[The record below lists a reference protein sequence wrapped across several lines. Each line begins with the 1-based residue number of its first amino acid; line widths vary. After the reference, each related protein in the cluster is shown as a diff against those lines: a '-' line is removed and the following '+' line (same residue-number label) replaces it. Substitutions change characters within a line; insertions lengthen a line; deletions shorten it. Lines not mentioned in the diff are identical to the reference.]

1 MTKKNKFHSKKRTF
15 LKKLSFLS
23 SFLTVPLVISACT
36 HGADQNPEQLAQQNP
51 EQLAQT
57 WDTKVN
63 LGLSQSWFQLKT
75 KEEPDRVNNF
85 LSNLTEEF
93 KKLKEANPLTKD
105 LPDVTFHFVGN
116 DDAKAKLSLLKS
128 SNNSENALDFAIADA
143 TTTIEDD
150 QDKQLYNGLQTL
162 TWAFKNSPESAVF
175 YTNGTEN
182 DPLYKGAKELNELFN
197 KTPYNEWSSDPND
210 AQKWDKIAYRF
221 LYDDSNPR
229 KIISYY
235 RGMIMIYGDEKTRA
249 EIKKSWHDKDW
260 PKFRNYGIIHGKLT
274 SAGKFKMQN
283 FILKKHFGSS
293 FSSASLNEDRLGHSD
308 RYIQGRGYTIGQD
321 PKFRIAF
328 DDEASFAWTENKKDS
343 KQYTSS
349 ETDSKPDS
357 KVEIFMLTNPAS
369 YDIGSYRP
377 TFNKLQA
384 DLISQAFVNM
394 AKNGKDEYGPNV
406 GYNGYRK
413 INQQDPEFRKIYD
426 QSKSN

>member
-1 MTKKNKFHSKKRTF
+1 MTKKNKFHSKKRNF

-23 SFLTVPLVISACT
+23 SFLTVPLVISACINT
-36 HGADQNPEQLAQQNP
+36 SDQNP

-63 LGLSQSWFQLKT
+63 LGLGQSWFKLKS
-75 KEEPDRVNNF
+75 KEPNRVNKF
-85 LSNLTEEF
+85 LTNLTEEF
-93 KKLKEANPLTKD
+93 KKLKEANPQTKD
-105 LPDVTFHFVGN
+105 LPDVSFDFVGN
-116 DDAKAKLSLLKS
+116 DDAKSKILQLKS
-128 SNNSENALDFAIADA
+128 SNNSANALDFVIADA

-162 TWAFKNSPESAVF
+162 TWAFKNSPESPVF
-175 YTNGTEN
+175 YTDGTEN
-182 DPLYKGAKELNELFN
+182 DPLYKGAKQLNELFN

-210 AQKWDKIAYRF
+210 AQKWDTIAYRF
-221 LYDDSNPR
+221 LYDESNPR

-260 PKFRNYGIIHGKLT
+260 RKFRNYGIIHGNLT
-274 SAGKFKMQN
+274 SAGTFKMQN
-283 FILKKHFGSS
+283 YILKKHFGSS
-293 FSSASLNEDRLGHSD
+293 FKSASLNEDRLGHSD
-308 RYIQGRGYTIGQD
+308 KYIQGDGHAIGQNPD
-321 PKFRIAF
+321 FRIAF

-369 YDIGSYRP
+369 YDIGSFRP
-377 TFNKLQA
+377 KFNKLQA
-384 DLISQAFVNM
+384 DLISEAFVNL

-406 GYNGYRK
+406 GYNGYRI
-413 INQQDPEFRKIYD
+413 INQQDPEFRKIYA